1 MPKTDTRSVFTVV
14 SLSMAT
20 PSCIAWRKLASQKI
34 IKRPRNIYLHILAS
48 IATVDGTIQVN
59 AARSGSFIY
68 TRTSAHLT
76 SLHLIQQPR
85 GSQDLWKYEAY
96 CYEKFSLGRPPSPV
110 SQTHSGQSAV
120 YTLATF
126 IGGEPRCVRRDIVR

>member
-1 MPKTDTRSVFTVV
+1 MPKTDTRSVFTVM

-20 PSCIAWRKLASQKI
+20 PSCIARRKLASQKI

-48 IATVDGTIQVN
+48 IATIDGTGQVN
-59 AARSGSFIY
+59 ATPFYSFIY

-85 GSQDLWKYEAY
+85 GNARS
-96 CYEKFSLGRPPSPV
+96 V
-110 SQTHSGQSAV
+110 
-120 YTLATF
+120 
-126 IGGEPRCVRRDIVR
+126 